1 MIISSF
7 LLFLEWA
14 NHLALR
20 QEVFYCPPSIF
31 NFGQNIFCC
40 AETAVSEIS
49 INQIF
54 FNIFKEK
61 QTFFYQLMLSISGQE
76 VATFW
81 YSQMKRYD
89 FSKPPSIL
97 HTNINSGHFSQ
108 TVWKNTKFMGVG
120 KATAKSGKIY
130 VVGK

>member
-1 MIISSF
+1 
-7 LLFLEWA
+7 
-14 NHLALR
+14 
-20 QEVFYCPPSIF
+20 
-31 NFGQNIFCC
+31 
-40 AETAVSEIS
+40 
-49 INQIF
+49 
-54 FNIFKEK
+54 
-61 QTFFYQLMLSISGQE
+61 MLSISGQE

-108 TVWKNTKFMGVG
+108 IVWKNTKFLGVG

-130 VVGK
+130 VVGELRLRVFKNRNEGGKGKFKSKHDFQSFYSILLPTWESGRFLP